1 MNPPRAGAETTEAA
15 VIGRFLLGS
24 GLGALVGTGL
34 LALAS
39 VVSPAPEMPG
49 AAAKPDATTGSAS
62 DTAGAAAPD
71 AAPEAA
77 PQPPGPTE
85 EPGPVETAEASEAAP
100 AVSTD
105 AAAEAAPAALP
116 DTTAAAPEVTP
127 ETALATG
134 AEEAVAGSAP
144 APVADAPEGLAEP
157 GQSAAPVLPAA
168 TDAPGSSQGPQSPAD
183 LAADPA
189 PVAVPAPAAA
199 PDVATA
205 PVPKELPEA
214 TEGEDAALAA
224 LPAGEMPP
232 ADPADPALPS
242 LPVPEAAPVAVDL
255 PGPPPLTPEEEALLR
270 QLAEGSPGN
279 PEAPP
284 ADAPPAD
291 ALPGT
296 PPEPAPEAAPETDPE
311 TAEAQPGQLPA
322 DDPLPEVGT
331 AGVGLIEPD
340 PALPS
345 ASSPPEEPEGVTTG
359 RLPRIGDAVAAPE
372 SAVEAETPLT
382 LYARAFDN
390 PEAKPAFAIVLI
402 DDGAEGLDRAALAAL
417 PFAVSFALD
426 PTHPQA
432 AEHAAIYRAAGQE
445 VVMMASALPAGAQA
459 SDVEVAMAAMAQAL
473 PESIAVMDQ
482 PEAAFQADRP
492 LATMVVATVAGQGR
506 GLLTWDQGL
515 NAADQV
521 ARREDVPAAV
531 AFRDLDGAGETAS
544 VIRRYLDRAAF
555 KAAQEGRVTVIGRAR
570 PDTLAAILEWTVEGR
585 AATVALA
592 PLSAVL
598 SVD

>member
-1 MNPPRAGAETTEAA
+1 M
-15 VIGRFLLGS
+15 IGRFLLGS

-39 VVSPAPEMPG
+39 VISSAPDAPPLSAE
-49 AAAKPDATTGSAS
+49 PDATSAAQEAA
-62 DTAGAAAPD
+62 TAAETAAVASTETTAQAPVPSEGPD
-71 AAPEAA
+71 PAETADAPEAAQDNQPVTASEAAPEAA
-77 PQPPGPTE
+77 PEAATE
-85 EPGPVETAEASEAAP
+85 AATETTVAASEA
-100 AVSTD
+100 
-105 AAAEAAPAALP
+105 
-116 DTTAAAPEVTP
+116 TP
-127 ETALATG
+127 E
-134 AEEAVAGSAP
+134 AVPGEIAP
-144 APVADAPEGLAEP
+144 APVSDAPDGLAEP

-168 TDAPGSSQGPQSPAD
+168 TDAPGSSTVPPAPAD
-183 LAADPA
+183 LAADLA
-189 PVAVPAPAAA
+189 LEAVPAPAPA
-199 PDVATA
+199 PDLAATPA
-205 PVPKELPEA
+205 PEALPEVA
-214 TEGEDAALAA
+214 EGKDAALAA
-224 LPAGEMPP
+224 LPADETPP
-232 ADPADPALPS
+232 ADPTDPSLPS
-242 LPVPEAAPVAVDL
+242 LPVPEAPPALVDL

-279 PEAPP
+279 P
-284 ADAPPAD
+284 DAPTGD
-291 ALPGT
+291 LL
-296 PPEPAPEAAPETDPE
+296 PAPSPEVMPDTAP
-311 TAEAQPGQLPA
+311 EAQPGQLPA

-331 AGVGLIEPD
+331 AGVALIEPD

-345 ASSPPEEPEGVTTG
+345 ASSPPEEPDGVTTG
-359 RLPRIGDAVAAPE
+359 RLPRIGDAEAAPE
-372 SAVEAETPLT
+372 AAATAADTPL
-382 LYARAFDN
+382 ARHARDFDN

-402 DDGAEGLDRAALAAL
+402 DDGAEELDRAALAAL

-426 PTHPQA
+426 PTHPKA
-432 AEHAAIYRAAGQE
+432 SEHAAIYRGAGQE
-445 VVMMASALPAGAQA
+445 VVMMASALPEGATA

-482 PEAAFQADRP
+482 PEPAFQADRP

-506 GLLTWDQGL
+506 GLLTWDRGL

-531 AFRDLDGAGETAS
+531 AFRDLDGEGES
-544 VIRRYLDRAAF
+544 IPVIRRYLDRAAF

-570 PDTLAAILEWTVEGR
+570 PETLAAILEWTVEGR